1 LSTYTYENFEPE
13 LRSHISVPWKSVA
26 SHIFSGSLQA
36 SFLAQNWVDTAA
48 IADSRSKGVDTE
60 FKQGLSEQG
69 GDHADELDDS
79 NYGQVTTYDWNS
91 PNTEIDWQ
99 RAGPGPSSSLQH
111 KMPYDLD
118 DDDQQIALTL
128 SEFPQVDKEVAGRLT
143 KLESIKH
150 IPRING
156 SIPTYDDASADHQRL
171 LDRLG
176 LYGLTEQKIKGDGNC
191 QFRALSDQLY
201 RSPEHHK
208 FVRKSVVT
216 QLKAAPDAYSNYV
229 PMKYT
234 DYVKNMAKDGEWG
247 DHVTLQAAADYYGVK
262 ISLITSFKDTCFIEI
277 TPNEQKSTREMYLSF
292 WAEVHYNSIYPIGEK
307 FLHHQAHYHGKKKHW
322 LSKFF

>member
-1 LSTYTYENFEPE
+1 MSTYTYENFEPE

-128 SEFPQVDKEVAGRLT
+128 SEFPQVDKEVGGRLT
-143 KLESIKH
+143 KLESIKVH
-150 IPRING
+150 
-156 SIPTYDDASADHQRL
+156 SIHSVMYD
-171 LDRLG
+171 
-176 LYGLTEQKIKGDGNC
+176 
-191 QFRALSDQLY
+191 AL
-201 RSPEHHK
+201 
-208 FVRKSVVT
+208 
-216 QLKAAPDAYSNYV
+216 
-229 PMKYT
+229 
-234 DYVKNMAKDGEWG
+234 
-247 DHVTLQAAADYYGVK
+247 
-262 ISLITSFKDTCFIEI
+262 
-277 TPNEQKSTREMYLSF
+277 
-292 WAEVHYNSIYPIGEK
+292 
-307 FLHHQAHYHGKKKHW
+307 
-322 LSKFF
+322 

>member
-1 LSTYTYENFEPE
+1 MDQQKPG
-13 LRSHISVPWKSVA
+13 
-26 SHIFSGSLQA
+26 SGS
-36 SFLAQNWVDTAA
+36 
-48 IADSRSKGVDTE
+48 
-60 FKQGLSEQG
+60 
-69 GDHADELDDS
+69 
-79 NYGQVTTYDWNS
+79 
-91 PNTEIDWQ
+91 
-99 RAGPGPSSSLQH
+99 SSSLH
-111 KMPYDLD
+111 HNRHYDLD
-118 DDDQQIALTL
+118 KNDHQIALTL
-128 SEFPQVDKEVAGRLT
+128 SEFPQMDKEVARRLT
-143 KLESIKH
+143 KFEPVKH

-171 LDRLG
+171 LDRLD

-201 RSPEHHK
+201 RTPEHHK

-216 QLKAAPDAYSNYV
+216 QLKTTPDAYSNYV
-229 PMKYT
+229 PMKYI
-234 DYVKNMAKDGEWG
+234 DYLKNMAKNGEWG

-277 TPNEQKSTREMYLSF
+277 VPTEQKSKREMYLSF

>member
-1 LSTYTYENFEPE
+1 MIKSADQNLVRWGLHELDGGGQVAYDAGSSGDSSVTESSRDSSETEAIPYVESVHHACLDLLPPPHLPSTANDAVIAQALQEEFHKLAAAEQE
-13 LRSHISVPWKSVA
+13 AGLAGSVNE
-26 SHIFSGSLQA
+26 HLQA

-171 LDRLG
+171 LDR
-176 LYGLTEQKIKGDGNC
+176 
-191 QFRALSDQLY
+191 
-201 RSPEHHK
+201 
-208 FVRKSVVT
+208 
-216 QLKAAPDAYSNYV
+216 
-229 PMKYT
+229 
-234 DYVKNMAKDGEWG
+234 
-247 DHVTLQAAADYYGVK
+247 
-262 ISLITSFKDTCFIEI
+262 
-277 TPNEQKSTREMYLSF
+277 
-292 WAEVHYNSIYPIGEK
+292 
-307 FLHHQAHYHGKKKHW
+307 
-322 LSKFF
+322 